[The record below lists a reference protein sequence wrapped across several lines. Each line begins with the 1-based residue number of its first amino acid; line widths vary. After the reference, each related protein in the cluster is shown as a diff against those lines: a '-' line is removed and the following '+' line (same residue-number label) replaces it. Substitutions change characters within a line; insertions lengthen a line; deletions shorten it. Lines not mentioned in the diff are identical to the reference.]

1 MQDFVHQQYQPLGS
15 GLLGFETLS
24 SDPWVEGRGRLAWRG
39 LGFSLSGRVGAL
51 DVPNPKP

>member
-51 DVPNPKP
+51 DVPKS